1 LTAAIV
7 AVAGLMVLIIS
18 LRTPATGNGTLRGKV
33 TLDGRP
39 LAGATIDFRT
49 EERSAVINRLFY
61 VARTDADGHYEAKDL
76 RPNLVYTVAVRRP
89 GDKAPLQK
97 PGGGPPTVRVAP
109 GVRHFDIELAS
120 Q

>member
-33 TLDGRP
+33 TLEGRP
-39 LAGATIDFRT
+39 LAGATIDFRA

-61 VARTDADGHYEAKDL
+61 VTRTDADGRYEKDL

-97 PGGGPPTVRVAP
+97 PGGGLPTVRVVP
-109 GVRHFDIELAS
+109 GVQDFDIKLAS